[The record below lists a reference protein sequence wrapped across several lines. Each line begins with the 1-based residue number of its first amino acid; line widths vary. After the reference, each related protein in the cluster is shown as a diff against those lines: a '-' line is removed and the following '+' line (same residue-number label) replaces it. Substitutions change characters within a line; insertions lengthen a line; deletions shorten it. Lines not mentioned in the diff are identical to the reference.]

1 MTQGLDLLNF
11 GYKNHGVALKQLSLS
26 EQFQLLSVD

>member
-1 MTQGLDLLNF
+1 MTQGLNLLNF
-11 GYKNHGVALKQLSLS
+11 GYKNHGVALKPLSLS